1 MVFRKTPPAI
11 IRKSLVILAAKV
23 ARISSKQ
30 FMGPSYLLFID
41 EKREPLEYNV
51 CSFGINEPEELMNLW
66 N

>member
-1 MVFRKTPPAI
+1 M
-11 IRKSLVILAAKV
+11 L
-23 ARISSKQ
+23 
-30 FMGPSYLLFID
+30 FMD

>member
-30 FMGPSYLLFID
+30 FMGPFPHALY
-41 EKREPLEYNV
+41 R
-51 CSFGINEPEELMNLW
+51 
-66 N
+66 